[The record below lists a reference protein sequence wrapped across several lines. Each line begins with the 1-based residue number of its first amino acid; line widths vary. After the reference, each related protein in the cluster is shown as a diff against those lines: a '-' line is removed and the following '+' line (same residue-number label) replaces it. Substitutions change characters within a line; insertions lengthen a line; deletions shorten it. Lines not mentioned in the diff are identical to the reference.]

1 MQILNLEM
9 GVFGGVITPVCS
21 YIDFCA
27 IAEYWGLTLPC
38 IVLCV
43 DLEPFLL
50 SCPGSSV
57 GRALCLESRVSW
69 VESHPGQLLF
79 PLKKGVVRVGVAFLL
94 CTCLAPLESCVC
106 DG

>member
-21 YIDFCA
+21 YILSERFLCHSRVLGFDFALCCVVCRLRA
-27 IAEYWGLTLPC
+27 LPAE
-38 IVLCV
+38 
-43 DLEPFLL
+43 
-50 SCPGSSV
+50 